1 MILSDQHIH
10 SSCSP
15 DSETPMPEMAR
26 AAWRAG
32 VRHLCFT
39 DHIDLDD
46 CLTGKPKPD
55 CLEPWRCIRENY
67 ASARKAMEEEG
78 GPELRLGVELGE
90 ANHNPKQAAELAASP
105 ELDLVLGSLHN
116 LRDNPD
122 FYYFHYE
129 SESHCHEV
137 YRRYLE
143 ELRELSDMDCFDV
156 MAHIGYPRRYMFR
169 TGWKAELSLEEY
181 GEPLREILQKLIDR
195 GKGIEVN
202 CSGLR
207 QGAGSFPGLPV
218 LRLYRELGGEIVT
231 VGSDAHSPEAAG
243 VGLREGYALLREAG
257 FRHVALYRHR
267 EPGFVN
273 IM

>member
-10 SSCSP
+10 SACSP
-15 DSETPMPEMAR
+15 DSETPMLEMVR

-32 VRHLCFT
+32 VQYLCFT

-46 CLTGKPKPD
+46 CLTGRHKPD
-55 CLEPWRCIRENY
+55 CLDPWQCMKESYIP
-67 ASARKAMEEEG
+67 ARKAMEGEG

-90 ANHNPKQAAELAASP
+90 PNHGPELAARLAASP

-116 LRDNPD
+116 LRDTPD
-122 FYYFHYE
+122 FYYFRYE
-129 SESHCHEV
+129 SEAHCHEV
-137 YRRYLE
+137 FRRYLE
-143 ELRELSDMDCFDV
+143 ELRELAEMDCFDV

-169 TGWKAELSLEEY
+169 AGFTAELSVEEY
-181 GEPLREILQKLIDR
+181 GEPLREILQMLIDR

-218 LRLYRELGGEIVT
+218 LRLYRELGGEIIT
-231 VGSDAHSPEAAG
+231 VGSDAHNPAAAFG
-243 VGLREGYALLREAG
+243 RATRCSVRRAFA
-257 FRHVALYRHR
+257 
-267 EPGFVN
+267 
-273 IM
+273 M